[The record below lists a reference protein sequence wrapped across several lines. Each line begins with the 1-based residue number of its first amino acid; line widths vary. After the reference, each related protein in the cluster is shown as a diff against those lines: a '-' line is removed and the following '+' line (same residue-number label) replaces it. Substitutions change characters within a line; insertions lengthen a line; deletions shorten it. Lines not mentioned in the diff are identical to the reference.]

1 MGLTDLL
8 FKEKEDKYL
17 KQIEDLQNYLRIQE
31 DQITN
36 LKLQLE
42 EVTKERDA
50 RINSKQLE
58 IFEKNFKHN
67 IEVAKK
73 YRSIIDSYNL
83 DTEKK
88 SYKYR
93 VDLKHFYSEKKFEE
107 VVKFLNEDNKFF
119 VDELNEEIFDNI
131 NKEVKNTNRA
141 KQRFLDFKN
150 GKMEW
155 AITTLINKGEELSKV
170 YSKSRKLMTIF
181 SELYFEYLDD
191 IANFDFMTL
200 KSHGFNVSEI
210 EDFILKRE
218 YYKKIAKKI
227 VYTGAIDEYFDFIE
241 GELEYRSLKFDTK
254 ILECNNFQGNA
265 VVNYT
270 GDTEKYTRVIEHK
283 HFEFGNQEKTVVTY
297 EYPDD
302 YEKGKEAYYCI
313 NDEKNNMIYEKYKK
327 LAEKEENVIFGGRL
341 AEYKYYDMDDVIKA
355 SMDRARKELEGM
367 L

>member
-1 MGLTDLL
+1 MGLADLL
-8 FKEKEDKYL
+8 FKEKEEKYL
-17 KQIEDLQNYLRIQE
+17 KQIEDLQNYLSIQE
-31 DQITN
+31 DQIAD

-42 EVTKERDA
+42 AVTKERDG

-119 VDELNEEIFDNI
+119 IDELSEEIFDTVSKDAKNN
-131 NKEVKNTNRA
+131 NKA
-141 KQRFLDFKN
+141 KQRFIDFKN

-155 AITTLINKGEELSKV
+155 VITTLMNKGEELSKI

-191 IANFDFMTL
+191 IADFDFMTL
-200 KSHGFNVSEI
+200 KSQGFDISEI
-210 EDFILKRE
+210 EEFIAKRDN
-218 YYKKIAKKI
+218 YYK
-227 VYTGAIDEYFDFIE
+227 E
-241 GELEYRSLKFDTK
+241 R
-254 ILECNNFQGNA
+254 
-265 VVNYT
+265 
-270 GDTEKYTRVIEHK
+270 R
-283 HFEFGNQEKTVVTY
+283 
-297 EYPDD
+297 
-302 YEKGKEAYYCI
+302 
-313 NDEKNNMIYEKYKK
+313 
-327 LAEKEENVIFGGRL
+327 R
-341 AEYKYYDMDDVIKA
+341 
-355 SMDRARKELEGM
+355 
-367 L
+367 

>member
-31 DQITN
+31 DQIAN

-107 VVKFLNEDNKFF
+107 VIKFLNEDNKFF
-119 VDELNEEIFDNI
+119 VDELSEEIFDNI
-131 NKEVKNTNRA
+131 NKEVKNTNKA

-181 SELYFEYLDD
+181 SELYLEYLDD
-191 IANFDFMTL
+191 IANFDFMAL
-200 KSHGFNVSEI
+200 KSHGFDISEI
-210 EDFILKRE
+210 EEFISKRDN
-218 YYKKIAKKI
+218 YYK
-227 VYTGAIDEYFDFIE
+227 E
-241 GELEYRSLKFDTK
+241 R
-254 ILECNNFQGNA
+254 
-265 VVNYT
+265 
-270 GDTEKYTRVIEHK
+270 R
-283 HFEFGNQEKTVVTY
+283 
-297 EYPDD
+297 
-302 YEKGKEAYYCI
+302 
-313 NDEKNNMIYEKYKK
+313 
-327 LAEKEENVIFGGRL
+327 R
-341 AEYKYYDMDDVIKA
+341 
-355 SMDRARKELEGM
+355 
-367 L
+367 

>member
-17 KQIEDLQNYLRIQE
+17 KQVEDLQNYLRIQE

-191 IANFDFMTL
+191 IANFDFMAL
-200 KSHGFNVSEI
+200 KSHGFDISEI
-210 EDFILKRE
+210 EEFISKRDN
-218 YYKKIAKKI
+218 YYK
-227 VYTGAIDEYFDFIE
+227 E
-241 GELEYRSLKFDTK
+241 R
-254 ILECNNFQGNA
+254 
-265 VVNYT
+265 
-270 GDTEKYTRVIEHK
+270 R
-283 HFEFGNQEKTVVTY
+283 
-297 EYPDD
+297 
-302 YEKGKEAYYCI
+302 
-313 NDEKNNMIYEKYKK
+313 
-327 LAEKEENVIFGGRL
+327 R
-341 AEYKYYDMDDVIKA
+341 
-355 SMDRARKELEGM
+355 
-367 L
+367 

>member
-31 DQITN
+31 DQIAN

-131 NKEVKNTNRA
+131 NKEVKNTNKA

-181 SELYFEYLDD
+181 SELYLEYLDD
-191 IANFDFMTL
+191 IANFDFMAL
-200 KSHGFNVSEI
+200 KSHGFDISEI
-210 EDFILKRE
+210 EEFISKRDN
-218 YYKKIAKKI
+218 YYK
-227 VYTGAIDEYFDFIE
+227 E
-241 GELEYRSLKFDTK
+241 R
-254 ILECNNFQGNA
+254 
-265 VVNYT
+265 
-270 GDTEKYTRVIEHK
+270 R
-283 HFEFGNQEKTVVTY
+283 
-297 EYPDD
+297 
-302 YEKGKEAYYCI
+302 
-313 NDEKNNMIYEKYKK
+313 
-327 LAEKEENVIFGGRL
+327 R
-341 AEYKYYDMDDVIKA
+341 
-355 SMDRARKELEGM
+355 
-367 L
+367 

>member
-93 VDLKHFYSEKKFEE
+93 IDLKYFYSEKKFEE

-119 VDELNEEIFDNI
+119 VDELSEDIFDDVSKDAKNN
-131 NKEVKNTNRA
+131 NKA
-141 KQRFLDFKN
+141 KQRFIDFNN

-181 SELYFEYLDD
+181 SELYLEYLDD
-191 IANFDFMTL
+191 IANFDFMAL
-200 KSHGFNVSEI
+200 KSHGFDISEI
-210 EDFILKRE
+210 EEFISKRDN
-218 YYKKIAKKI
+218 YYK
-227 VYTGAIDEYFDFIE
+227 E
-241 GELEYRSLKFDTK
+241 R
-254 ILECNNFQGNA
+254 
-265 VVNYT
+265 
-270 GDTEKYTRVIEHK
+270 R
-283 HFEFGNQEKTVVTY
+283 
-297 EYPDD
+297 
-302 YEKGKEAYYCI
+302 
-313 NDEKNNMIYEKYKK
+313 
-327 LAEKEENVIFGGRL
+327 R
-341 AEYKYYDMDDVIKA
+341 
-355 SMDRARKELEGM
+355 
-367 L
+367 

>member
-119 VDELNEEIFDNI
+119 VDELSEEIFDNI
-131 NKEVKNTNRA
+131 NKEVKNANKA

-181 SELYFEYLDD
+181 SELYLEYLDD
-191 IANFDFMTL
+191 ITNFDFMAL
-200 KSHGFNVSEI
+200 KSHGFDISEI
-210 EDFILKRE
+210 EEFISKRDN
-218 YYKKIAKKI
+218 YYK
-227 VYTGAIDEYFDFIE
+227 E
-241 GELEYRSLKFDTK
+241 R
-254 ILECNNFQGNA
+254 
-265 VVNYT
+265 
-270 GDTEKYTRVIEHK
+270 R
-283 HFEFGNQEKTVVTY
+283 
-297 EYPDD
+297 
-302 YEKGKEAYYCI
+302 
-313 NDEKNNMIYEKYKK
+313 
-327 LAEKEENVIFGGRL
+327 R
-341 AEYKYYDMDDVIKA
+341 
-355 SMDRARKELEGM
+355 
-367 L
+367 

>member
-1 MGLTDLL
+1 MGLGDLL

-17 KQIEDLQNYLRIQE
+17 QQIEDLQNYLRIQE
-31 DQITN
+31 DHIADLT
-36 LKLQLE
+36 LQLE

-50 RINSKQLE
+50 RISSKQLE

-83 DTEKK
+83 NTEKK

-93 VDLKHFYSEKKFEE
+93 VDLKYFYSEKKFEE

-119 VDELNEEIFDNI
+119 VDELSEDIFDDVSKDAKNN
-131 NKEVKNTNRA
+131 NKA
-141 KQRFLDFKN
+141 KQRFIDFNN

-155 AITTLINKGEELSKV
+155 AITTLINKGEELSKI

-210 EDFILKRE
+210 EDFILKRDN
-218 YYKKIAKKI
+218 YYK
-227 VYTGAIDEYFDFIE
+227 E
-241 GELEYRSLKFDTK
+241 R
-254 ILECNNFQGNA
+254 
-265 VVNYT
+265 
-270 GDTEKYTRVIEHK
+270 R
-283 HFEFGNQEKTVVTY
+283 
-297 EYPDD
+297 
-302 YEKGKEAYYCI
+302 
-313 NDEKNNMIYEKYKK
+313 
-327 LAEKEENVIFGGRL
+327 R
-341 AEYKYYDMDDVIKA
+341 
-355 SMDRARKELEGM
+355 
-367 L
+367 

>member
-119 VDELNEEIFDNI
+119 VDELSEEIFDNI
-131 NKEVKNTNRA
+131 NKEVKNTNKA

-181 SELYFEYLDD
+181 SELYLEYLDD
-191 IANFDFMTL
+191 IANFDFMAL
-200 KSHGFNVSEI
+200 KSHGFDISEI
-210 EDFILKRE
+210 EEFISKRDN
-218 YYKKIAKKI
+218 YYK
-227 VYTGAIDEYFDFIE
+227 E
-241 GELEYRSLKFDTK
+241 R
-254 ILECNNFQGNA
+254 
-265 VVNYT
+265 
-270 GDTEKYTRVIEHK
+270 R
-283 HFEFGNQEKTVVTY
+283 
-297 EYPDD
+297 
-302 YEKGKEAYYCI
+302 
-313 NDEKNNMIYEKYKK
+313 
-327 LAEKEENVIFGGRL
+327 R
-341 AEYKYYDMDDVIKA
+341 
-355 SMDRARKELEGM
+355 
-367 L
+367 

>member
-1 MGLTDLL
+1 MGLADLL
-8 FKEKEDKYL
+8 FKEKEEKYL
-17 KQIEDLQNYLRIQE
+17 KQIEDLQNYLSIQE
-31 DQITN
+31 DQIAD

-42 EVTKERDA
+42 AVTKERDG

-119 VDELNEEIFDNI
+119 IDELTEEIFDTVSKDAKNN
-131 NKEVKNTNRA
+131 NKA
-141 KQRFLDFKN
+141 KQRFIDFKN

-155 AITTLINKGEELSKV
+155 AITTLMNKGEELSKI

-191 IANFDFMTL
+191 IANFDFMAL
-200 KSHGFNVSEI
+200 KSQGFDISEI
-210 EDFILKRE
+210 EEFIAKRDN
-218 YYKKIAKKI
+218 YYK
-227 VYTGAIDEYFDFIE
+227 E
-241 GELEYRSLKFDTK
+241 R
-254 ILECNNFQGNA
+254 
-265 VVNYT
+265 
-270 GDTEKYTRVIEHK
+270 R
-283 HFEFGNQEKTVVTY
+283 
-297 EYPDD
+297 
-302 YEKGKEAYYCI
+302 
-313 NDEKNNMIYEKYKK
+313 
-327 LAEKEENVIFGGRL
+327 R
-341 AEYKYYDMDDVIKA
+341 
-355 SMDRARKELEGM
+355 
-367 L
+367 

>member
-31 DQITN
+31 DQIAN

-93 VDLKHFYSEKKFEE
+93 MDLKHFYSEKKFEE

-119 VDELNEEIFDNI
+119 VDELSEEIFDNI
-131 NKEVKNTNRA
+131 NKEVKNINKA

-181 SELYFEYLDD
+181 SELYLEYLDD
-191 IANFDFMTL
+191 IANFDFMAL
-200 KSHGFNVSEI
+200 KSHGFDISEI
-210 EDFILKRE
+210 EEFISKRDN
-218 YYKKIAKKI
+218 YYK
-227 VYTGAIDEYFDFIE
+227 E
-241 GELEYRSLKFDTK
+241 R
-254 ILECNNFQGNA
+254 
-265 VVNYT
+265 
-270 GDTEKYTRVIEHK
+270 R
-283 HFEFGNQEKTVVTY
+283 
-297 EYPDD
+297 
-302 YEKGKEAYYCI
+302 
-313 NDEKNNMIYEKYKK
+313 
-327 LAEKEENVIFGGRL
+327 R
-341 AEYKYYDMDDVIKA
+341 
-355 SMDRARKELEGM
+355 
-367 L
+367 

>member
-1 MGLTDLL
+1 MGLGDLL

-17 KQIEDLQNYLRIQE
+17 QQIEDLQNYLRIQE
-31 DQITN
+31 GHIADLT
-36 LKLQLE
+36 LQLE

-50 RINSKQLE
+50 RISSKQLE

-93 VDLKHFYSEKKFEE
+93 VDLKYFYSEKKFEE

-119 VDELNEEIFDNI
+119 VDELSEDIFDDVSKDAKNN
-131 NKEVKNTNRA
+131 NKA
-141 KQRFLDFKN
+141 KQRFIDFNN

-155 AITTLINKGEELSKV
+155 AITTLINKGEELSKI

-210 EDFILKRE
+210 EDFISKRDN
-218 YYKKIAKKI
+218 YYK
-227 VYTGAIDEYFDFIE
+227 E
-241 GELEYRSLKFDTK
+241 R
-254 ILECNNFQGNA
+254 
-265 VVNYT
+265 
-270 GDTEKYTRVIEHK
+270 R
-283 HFEFGNQEKTVVTY
+283 
-297 EYPDD
+297 
-302 YEKGKEAYYCI
+302 
-313 NDEKNNMIYEKYKK
+313 
-327 LAEKEENVIFGGRL
+327 R
-341 AEYKYYDMDDVIKA
+341 
-355 SMDRARKELEGM
+355 
-367 L
+367 

>member
-31 DQITN
+31 DQIAN

-93 VDLKHFYSEKKFEE
+93 VDLKYFYSEKKFEE
-107 VVKFLNEDNKFF
+107 VIKFLNEDNKFF
-119 VDELNEEIFDNI
+119 VDELSEEIFDNI
-131 NKEVKNTNRA
+131 NKEVKNTNKA

-181 SELYFEYLDD
+181 SESYLEYLDD
-191 IANFDFMTL
+191 IENFDFMNL
-200 KSHGFNVSEI
+200 KSQGFDISEI
-210 EDFILKRE
+210 EDFISKRDN
-218 YYKKIAKKI
+218 YYK
-227 VYTGAIDEYFDFIE
+227 E
-241 GELEYRSLKFDTK
+241 R
-254 ILECNNFQGNA
+254 
-265 VVNYT
+265 
-270 GDTEKYTRVIEHK
+270 R
-283 HFEFGNQEKTVVTY
+283 
-297 EYPDD
+297 
-302 YEKGKEAYYCI
+302 
-313 NDEKNNMIYEKYKK
+313 
-327 LAEKEENVIFGGRL
+327 R
-341 AEYKYYDMDDVIKA
+341 
-355 SMDRARKELEGM
+355 
-367 L
+367 

>member
-1 MGLTDLL
+1 MGLGDLL

-17 KQIEDLQNYLRIQE
+17 QQIEDLQNYLRIQE
-31 DQITN
+31 DHIADLT
-36 LKLQLE
+36 LQLE

-50 RINSKQLE
+50 RISSKQLE

-93 VDLKHFYSEKKFEE
+93 VDLKYFYSEKKFEE

-119 VDELNEEIFDNI
+119 VDELSEDIFDDVSKDAKNN
-131 NKEVKNTNRA
+131 NKA
-141 KQRFLDFKN
+141 KQRFIDFNN
-150 GKMEW
+150 GKMEG
-155 AITTLINKGEELSKV
+155 AITTLINKGEELSKI

-210 EDFILKRE
+210 EDFILKRDN
-218 YYKKIAKKI
+218 YYK
-227 VYTGAIDEYFDFIE
+227 E
-241 GELEYRSLKFDTK
+241 R
-254 ILECNNFQGNA
+254 
-265 VVNYT
+265 
-270 GDTEKYTRVIEHK
+270 R
-283 HFEFGNQEKTVVTY
+283 
-297 EYPDD
+297 
-302 YEKGKEAYYCI
+302 
-313 NDEKNNMIYEKYKK
+313 
-327 LAEKEENVIFGGRL
+327 R
-341 AEYKYYDMDDVIKA
+341 
-355 SMDRARKELEGM
+355 
-367 L
+367 

>member
-1 MGLTDLL
+1 MGLGDLL

-17 KQIEDLQNYLRIQE
+17 QQIEDLQNYLRIQE
-31 DQITN
+31 DHIADLT
-36 LKLQLE
+36 LQLE

-50 RINSKQLE
+50 RISSKQLE

-93 VDLKHFYSEKKFEE
+93 VDLKYFYSEKKFEE

-119 VDELNEEIFDNI
+119 VDELSEDIFDDVSKDAKNN
-131 NKEVKNTNRA
+131 NKA
-141 KQRFLDFKN
+141 KQRFIDFNN

-155 AITTLINKGEELSKV
+155 AITTLINKGEELSKI

-210 EDFILKRE
+210 EDFISKRDN
-218 YYKKIAKKI
+218 YYK
-227 VYTGAIDEYFDFIE
+227 E
-241 GELEYRSLKFDTK
+241 R
-254 ILECNNFQGNA
+254 
-265 VVNYT
+265 
-270 GDTEKYTRVIEHK
+270 R
-283 HFEFGNQEKTVVTY
+283 
-297 EYPDD
+297 
-302 YEKGKEAYYCI
+302 
-313 NDEKNNMIYEKYKK
+313 
-327 LAEKEENVIFGGRL
+327 R
-341 AEYKYYDMDDVIKA
+341 
-355 SMDRARKELEGM
+355 
-367 L
+367 

>member
-1 MGLTDLL
+1 MGLGDLL

-17 KQIEDLQNYLRIQE
+17 QQIEDLQNYLRIQE
-31 DQITN
+31 DHIADLT
-36 LKLQLE
+36 LQLE

-50 RINSKQLE
+50 RISSKQLE

-93 VDLKHFYSEKKFEE
+93 VDLKYFYSEKKFEE

-119 VDELNEEIFDNI
+119 VDELSEDIFDDVSKDAKNN
-131 NKEVKNTNRA
+131 NKA
-141 KQRFLDFKN
+141 KQRFIDFNN

-155 AITTLINKGEELSKV
+155 AITTLINKGEELSKI

-210 EDFILKRE
+210 EDFILKRDN
-218 YYKKIAKKI
+218 YYK
-227 VYTGAIDEYFDFIE
+227 E
-241 GELEYRSLKFDTK
+241 R
-254 ILECNNFQGNA
+254 
-265 VVNYT
+265 
-270 GDTEKYTRVIEHK
+270 R
-283 HFEFGNQEKTVVTY
+283 
-297 EYPDD
+297 
-302 YEKGKEAYYCI
+302 
-313 NDEKNNMIYEKYKK
+313 
-327 LAEKEENVIFGGRL
+327 R
-341 AEYKYYDMDDVIKA
+341 
-355 SMDRARKELEGM
+355 
-367 L
+367 

>member
-1 MGLTDLL
+1 MGLGDLL

-17 KQIEDLQNYLRIQE
+17 QQIEDLQNYLRIQE
-31 DQITN
+31 NHIADLT
-36 LKLQLE
+36 LQLE

-50 RINSKQLE
+50 RISSKQLE

-93 VDLKHFYSEKKFEE
+93 VDLKYFYSEKKFEE

-119 VDELNEEIFDNI
+119 VDELSEDIFDDVSKDAKNN
-131 NKEVKNTNRA
+131 NKA
-141 KQRFLDFKN
+141 KQRFIDFNN

-155 AITTLINKGEELSKV
+155 AITTLINKGEELSKI

-210 EDFILKRE
+210 EDFILKRDN
-218 YYKKIAKKI
+218 YYK
-227 VYTGAIDEYFDFIE
+227 E
-241 GELEYRSLKFDTK
+241 R
-254 ILECNNFQGNA
+254 
-265 VVNYT
+265 
-270 GDTEKYTRVIEHK
+270 R
-283 HFEFGNQEKTVVTY
+283 
-297 EYPDD
+297 
-302 YEKGKEAYYCI
+302 
-313 NDEKNNMIYEKYKK
+313 
-327 LAEKEENVIFGGRL
+327 R
-341 AEYKYYDMDDVIKA
+341 
-355 SMDRARKELEGM
+355 
-367 L
+367 

>member
-31 DQITN
+31 DQIAN

-93 VDLKHFYSEKKFEE
+93 MDLKHFYSEKKFEE

-119 VDELNEEIFDNI
+119 VDELSEEIFDNI
-131 NKEVKNTNRA
+131 NKEVKNINKA

-181 SELYFEYLDD
+181 SELYLEYLDD

-200 KSHGFNVSEI
+200 KSHGFDISEI
-210 EDFILKRE
+210 EEFISKRDN
-218 YYKKIAKKI
+218 YYK
-227 VYTGAIDEYFDFIE
+227 E
-241 GELEYRSLKFDTK
+241 R
-254 ILECNNFQGNA
+254 
-265 VVNYT
+265 
-270 GDTEKYTRVIEHK
+270 R
-283 HFEFGNQEKTVVTY
+283 
-297 EYPDD
+297 
-302 YEKGKEAYYCI
+302 
-313 NDEKNNMIYEKYKK
+313 
-327 LAEKEENVIFGGRL
+327 R
-341 AEYKYYDMDDVIKA
+341 
-355 SMDRARKELEGM
+355 
-367 L
+367 

>member
-1 MGLTDLL
+1 MGLGDLL

-17 KQIEDLQNYLRIQE
+17 QQIEDLQNYLRIQE
-31 DQITN
+31 DHIAD
-36 LKLQLE
+36 LPLQLE

-50 RINSKQLE
+50 RISSKQLE

-93 VDLKHFYSEKKFEE
+93 VDLKYFYSEKKFEE

-119 VDELNEEIFDNI
+119 VDELSEDIFDDVSKDAKNN
-131 NKEVKNTNRA
+131 NKA
-141 KQRFLDFKN
+141 KQRFIDFNN

-155 AITTLINKGEELSKV
+155 AITTLINKGEELSKI

-191 IANFDFMTL
+191 ITNFDFMTL

-210 EDFILKRE
+210 EDFILKRDN
-218 YYKKIAKKI
+218 YYK
-227 VYTGAIDEYFDFIE
+227 E
-241 GELEYRSLKFDTK
+241 R
-254 ILECNNFQGNA
+254 
-265 VVNYT
+265 
-270 GDTEKYTRVIEHK
+270 R
-283 HFEFGNQEKTVVTY
+283 
-297 EYPDD
+297 
-302 YEKGKEAYYCI
+302 
-313 NDEKNNMIYEKYKK
+313 
-327 LAEKEENVIFGGRL
+327 R
-341 AEYKYYDMDDVIKA
+341 
-355 SMDRARKELEGM
+355 
-367 L
+367 

>member
-1 MGLTDLL
+1 MGLGDLL

-17 KQIEDLQNYLRIQE
+17 QQIEDLQNYLRIQE
-31 DQITN
+31 DHIADLT
-36 LKLQLE
+36 LQLE

-50 RINSKQLE
+50 RISSKQLE

-93 VDLKHFYSEKKFEE
+93 VDLKYFYSEKKFEE

-119 VDELNEEIFDNI
+119 VDELSEDIFDDVSKDAKNN
-131 NKEVKNTNRA
+131 NKA
-141 KQRFLDFKN
+141 KQRFIDFNN

-155 AITTLINKGEELSKV
+155 AITTLINKGEELSKI

-191 IANFDFMTL
+191 ITNFDFMTL

-210 EDFILKRE
+210 EDFILKRDN
-218 YYKKIAKKI
+218 YYK
-227 VYTGAIDEYFDFIE
+227 E
-241 GELEYRSLKFDTK
+241 R
-254 ILECNNFQGNA
+254 
-265 VVNYT
+265 
-270 GDTEKYTRVIEHK
+270 R
-283 HFEFGNQEKTVVTY
+283 
-297 EYPDD
+297 
-302 YEKGKEAYYCI
+302 
-313 NDEKNNMIYEKYKK
+313 
-327 LAEKEENVIFGGRL
+327 R
-341 AEYKYYDMDDVIKA
+341 
-355 SMDRARKELEGM
+355 
-367 L
+367 

>member
-31 DQITN
+31 DQIAN

-93 VDLKHFYSEKKFEE
+93 VDLKYFYSEKKFEE
-107 VVKFLNEDNKFF
+107 VIKFLNEDNKFF
-119 VDELNEEIFDNI
+119 VDELSEEIFDNI
-131 NKEVKNTNRA
+131 NKEVKNTNKA

-181 SELYFEYLDD
+181 SELYLEYLDD
-191 IANFDFMTL
+191 IANFDFMAL
-200 KSHGFNVSEI
+200 KSQGFDISEI
-210 EDFILKRE
+210 EEFIAKRDN
-218 YYKKIAKKI
+218 YYK
-227 VYTGAIDEYFDFIE
+227 E
-241 GELEYRSLKFDTK
+241 R
-254 ILECNNFQGNA
+254 
-265 VVNYT
+265 
-270 GDTEKYTRVIEHK
+270 R
-283 HFEFGNQEKTVVTY
+283 
-297 EYPDD
+297 
-302 YEKGKEAYYCI
+302 
-313 NDEKNNMIYEKYKK
+313 
-327 LAEKEENVIFGGRL
+327 R
-341 AEYKYYDMDDVIKA
+341 
-355 SMDRARKELEGM
+355 
-367 L
+367 

>member
-31 DQITN
+31 DQIAN

-93 VDLKHFYSEKKFEE
+93 VDLKYFYSEKKFEE
-107 VVKFLNEDNKFF
+107 VIKFLNEDNKFF
-119 VDELNEEIFDNI
+119 VDELSEEIFDNI
-131 NKEVKNTNRA
+131 NKEVKNTNKA

-181 SELYFEYLDD
+181 SELYLEYLDD
-191 IANFDFMTL
+191 IANFDFMAL
-200 KSHGFNVSEI
+200 KSHGFDISEI
-210 EDFILKRE
+210 EEFISKRDN
-218 YYKKIAKKI
+218 YYK
-227 VYTGAIDEYFDFIE
+227 E
-241 GELEYRSLKFDTK
+241 R
-254 ILECNNFQGNA
+254 
-265 VVNYT
+265 
-270 GDTEKYTRVIEHK
+270 R
-283 HFEFGNQEKTVVTY
+283 
-297 EYPDD
+297 
-302 YEKGKEAYYCI
+302 
-313 NDEKNNMIYEKYKK
+313 
-327 LAEKEENVIFGGRL
+327 R
-341 AEYKYYDMDDVIKA
+341 
-355 SMDRARKELEGM
+355 
-367 L
+367 

>member
-119 VDELNEEIFDNI
+119 VDELSEEIFDNI
-131 NKEVKNTNRA
+131 NKEVKNTNKA

-170 YSKSRKLMTIF
+170 YSKSRKLITIF
-181 SELYFEYLDD
+181 SELYLEYLDD
-191 IANFDFMTL
+191 IANFDFMAL
-200 KSHGFNVSEI
+200 KSHGFDISEI
-210 EDFILKRE
+210 EEFISKRDN
-218 YYKKIAKKI
+218 YYK
-227 VYTGAIDEYFDFIE
+227 E
-241 GELEYRSLKFDTK
+241 R
-254 ILECNNFQGNA
+254 
-265 VVNYT
+265 
-270 GDTEKYTRVIEHK
+270 R
-283 HFEFGNQEKTVVTY
+283 
-297 EYPDD
+297 
-302 YEKGKEAYYCI
+302 
-313 NDEKNNMIYEKYKK
+313 
-327 LAEKEENVIFGGRL
+327 R
-341 AEYKYYDMDDVIKA
+341 
-355 SMDRARKELEGM
+355 
-367 L
+367 

>member
-1 MGLTDLL
+1 MGLADLL
-8 FKEKEDKYL
+8 FKEKEEKYL
-17 KQIEDLQNYLRIQE
+17 KQIEDLQNYLKIKDDE
-31 DQITN
+31 ISYLTA
-36 LKLQLE
+36 QLE
-42 EVTKERDA
+42 EVTKEKDA

-93 VDLKHFYSEKKFEE
+93 IDLKYFYSEKKFEE

-119 VDELNEEIFDNI
+119 VDELSEDIFDDVSKDAKNN
-131 NKEVKNTNRA
+131 NKA
-141 KQRFLDFKN
+141 KQRFIDFNN

-155 AITTLINKGEELSKV
+155 AITTLINKGEELSKI

-210 EDFILKRE
+210 EDFILKRDN
-218 YYKKIAKKI
+218 YYK
-227 VYTGAIDEYFDFIE
+227 E
-241 GELEYRSLKFDTK
+241 R
-254 ILECNNFQGNA
+254 
-265 VVNYT
+265 
-270 GDTEKYTRVIEHK
+270 R
-283 HFEFGNQEKTVVTY
+283 
-297 EYPDD
+297 
-302 YEKGKEAYYCI
+302 
-313 NDEKNNMIYEKYKK
+313 
-327 LAEKEENVIFGGRL
+327 R
-341 AEYKYYDMDDVIKA
+341 
-355 SMDRARKELEGM
+355 
-367 L
+367 